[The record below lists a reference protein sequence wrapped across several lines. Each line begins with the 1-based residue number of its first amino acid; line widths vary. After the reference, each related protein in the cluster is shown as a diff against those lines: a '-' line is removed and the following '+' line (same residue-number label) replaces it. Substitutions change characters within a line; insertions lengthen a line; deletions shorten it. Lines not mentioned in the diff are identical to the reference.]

1 MTTKQAEGVW
11 EAYTSSLSPLQVMKS
26 IPDPIEV
33 LGFPDPW
40 EIRTRSFE
48 FSESEFDSGSDDG
61 GFSSTSARSPT
72 FQEGCL
78 PRDIPPV
85 DRRATETFT
94 GLTDN
99 SLGLDFAP
107 SQTRAEVRAV
117 ATTTP
122 QARSLRAPVNHQ
134 DVHGRERPN
143 RKCRALQRH
152 TTPQSYVT
160 ASETL
165 VARCLQDT
173 CLLGTVNN
181 ASGPKVRELKI
192 EALPV

>member
-26 IPDPIEV
+26 IPDPIDV

-48 FSESEFDSGSDDG
+48 FSESEFDAGSDDDG
-61 GFSSTSARSPT
+61 LFSMSARSPT
-72 FQEGCL
+72 FQENYL
-78 PRDIPPV
+78 PRVIQPV
-85 DRRATETFT
+85 DWGAAETFT

-99 SLGLDFAP
+99 CLGLSFTP

-117 ATTTP
+117 ATSNP
-122 QARSLRAPVNHQ
+122 QARSLRAPFNHQ
-134 DVHGRERPN
+134 DVHDSERSN
-143 RKCRALQRH
+143 LKCQAPRRH
-152 TTPQSYVT
+152 ATSQSHVT

-165 VARCLQDT
+165 VVGCLQDT

-181 ASGPKVRELKI
+181 PSGPKVREFKI
-192 EALPV
+192 EALLV

>member
-26 IPDPIEV
+26 IPDPSEV
-33 LGFPDPW
+33 LGLPDPW

-48 FSESEFDSGSDDG
+48 FSESEFDSGSDDDG
-61 GFSSTSARSPT
+61 LSLMSARSPT

-85 DRRATETFT
+85 DRGATETFT

-117 ATTTP
+117 TTTTP
-122 QARSLRAPVNHQ
+122 QARSLRAPANHQ
-134 DVHGRERPN
+134 DVHDRERSN
-143 RKCRALQRH
+143 LKCQAPRRH
-152 TTPQSYVT
+152 ATPQSHVT
-160 ASETL
+160 ARETL
-165 VARCLQDT
+165 VVGCLQDT
-173 CLLGTVNN
+173 CLLGTVND
-181 ASGPKVRELKI
+181 ASGPKVRELKM
-192 EALPV
+192 EVFPA